1 MLTKLNPDARAVKTS
16 INLVPAGTLIFKP
29 VNIPLEIVPIEIT
42 PVSEGVNVTVVPGTT
57 VIVLFG
63 AIDSYNFAS
72 IVIVLPTNDN
82 AAVVEKN
89 TSIEVMTPSLGIV
102 KAKFVNVPDGL
113 VKSIVLPMIDIPG
126 AELPNPI
133 NAGVPT
139 KPPAIVV
146 KDTGKPDANGII
158 AEAPAAPVDPVG
170 PVGPVAPSSPV
181 APVGPVGPV
190 APVAPVG
197 PVGPVAPSS
206 PVAPVG
212 PVGPVAPVA
221 PSSPVAPVGPVGP
234 VAPSSPVAPVS
245 PVGPVAPVT
254 PVGPV
259 GPVAPSS
266 PVAPVDPVGPV
277 APVAPVGPITPVTP
291 VGPVAP
297 VTPVGP
303 VAPVAPVGPV
313 GHLIIIGGLHRQHG
327 HHIQPL

>member
-170 PVGPVAPSSPV
+170 PVDPVAPVAPV
-181 APVGPVGPV
+181 IPVGPVGPLSPF
-190 APVAPVG
+190 APFVPVGPVDPVG

-234 VAPSSPVAPVS
+234 VAPVAPVG
-245 PVGPVAPVT
+245 PVGPVAPVAPVGPVD

-266 PVAPVDPVGPV
+266 PVAPVS
-277 APVAPVGPITPVTP
+277 
-291 VGPVAP
+291 
-297 VTPVGP
+297 PVGP

>member
-170 PVGPVAPSSPV
+170 PVDPVAPVAPVIPVGPVGPLSPFAPFVPVGPVDPVAPVAPSSPV
-181 APVGPVGPV
+181 APVSPVGPV
-190 APVAPVG
+190 APVTPVG
-197 PVGPVAPSS
+197 PVGPIAPSS

-234 VAPSSPVAPVS
+234 VAP
-245 PVGPVAPVT
+245 
-254 PVGPV
+254 
-259 GPVAPSS
+259 
-266 PVAPVDPVGPV
+266 
-277 APVAPVGPITPVTP
+277 VAPVGPIT
-291 VGPVAP
+291 P

>member
-170 PVGPVAPSSPV
+170 PVGPVADANGIIAEAPAAPV
-181 APVGPVGPV
+181 DPVGPVDPV
-190 APVAPVG
+190 APVAPVI
-197 PVGPVAPSS
+197 
-206 PVAPVG
+206 PVG
-212 PVGPVAPVA
+212 PVGPLSPFAPFVPVGPVDPVAPVA
-221 PSSPVAPVGPVGP
+221 PSSPVAPVGPVD
-234 VAPSSPVAPVS
+234 
-245 PVGPVAPVT
+245 
-254 PVGPV
+254 
-259 GPVAPSS
+259 
-266 PVAPVDPVGPV
+266 PVAPVD
-277 APVAPVGPITPVTP
+277 
-291 VGPVAP
+291 
-297 VTPVGP
+297 
-303 VAPVAPVGPV
+303 PVGPV

>member
-170 PVGPVAPSSPV
+170 PVDPV
-181 APVGPVGPV
+181 APVD
-190 APVAPVG
+190 PVG

-221 PSSPVAPVGPVGP
+221 PVGPVAP

-277 APVAPVGPITPVTP
+277 APSSPVAPVSPVGPVAPVAPVGPITPVTP

-297 VTPVGP
+297 SS
-303 VAPVAPVGPV
+303 PVAPVGPV

>member
-170 PVGPVAPSSPV
+170 PVDPSSPV
-181 APVGPVGPV
+181 APVG
-190 APVAPVG
+190 
-197 PVGPVAPSS
+197 
-206 PVAPVG
+206 
-212 PVGPVAPVA
+212 PVA

-234 VAPSSPVAPVS
+234 VAPSSPVAPVGPVAPVAPVG
-245 PVGPVAPVT
+245 PVGPVAPVD

-259 GPVAPSS
+259 DPVAPVAPSS
-266 PVAPVDPVGPV
+266 PVAPVGPVDPVAPVAPSSPVAPVGPVGPV

-291 VGPVAP
+291 VG
-297 VTPVGP
+297 PVGP

>member
-170 PVGPVAPSSPV
+170 PVDPVAPVAPVIPVGPVGPLSPFAPFVPVGPVDPVAPVAPSSPVAPVGPVDPVAPVDPVGPVGPIAPVDPSSPVAPVGPVGPVAPVAPVGPVAPVAPSSPV

-197 PVGPVAPSS
+197 PIT
-206 PVAPVG
+206 
-212 PVGPVAPVA
+212 
-221 PSSPVAPVGPVGP
+221 
-234 VAPSSPVAPVS
+234 
-245 PVGPVAPVT
+245 PVT

-259 GPVAPSS
+259 GPVAP
-266 PVAPVDPVGPV
+266 VAQ
-277 APVAPVGPITPVTP
+277 
-291 VGPVAP
+291 
-297 VTPVGP
+297 
-303 VAPVAPVGPV
+303 VGPV

>member
-170 PVGPVAPSSPV
+170 PVDPVAPVAPSSPV
-181 APVGPVGPV
+181 A
-190 APVAPVG
+190 
-197 PVGPVAPSS
+197 
-206 PVAPVG
+206 

-221 PSSPVAPVGPVGP
+221 PSSPVAPVGPV
-234 VAPSSPVAPVS
+234 A
-245 PVGPVAPVT
+245 
-254 PVGPV
+254 
-259 GPVAPSS
+259 
-266 PVAPVDPVGPV
+266 
-277 APVAPVGPITPVTP
+277 
-291 VGPVAP
+291 
-297 VTPVGP
+297 P

-327 HHIQPL
+327 HHNPIKIILSS

>member
-170 PVGPVAPSSPV
+170 PVD
-181 APVGPVGPV
+181 PV
-190 APVAPVG
+190 APVAPVIPVG
-197 PVGPVAPSS
+197 PVGPLSPFAPFVPVGPVDPVAPVAPSS

-221 PSSPVAPVGPVGP
+221 PSSPVAPVGPVD
-234 VAPSSPVAPVS
+234 PVAPVD
-245 PVGPVAPVT
+245 

-259 GPVAPSS
+259 GPIAPVDPSS
-266 PVAPVDPVGPV
+266 PVAPVGPV
-277 APVAPVGPITPVTP
+277 APVAPVGPVAPVAP
-291 VGPVAP
+291 SSPVAP
-297 VTPVGP
+297 VGPVGP

>member
-170 PVGPVAPSSPV
+170 PVAPVI
-181 APVGPVGPV
+181 PVGPVGPLSPFAPFVPVGPVDPV
-190 APVAPVG
+190 APVDPVG
-197 PVGPVAPSS
+197 PVG
-206 PVAPVG
+206 
-212 PVGPVAPVA
+212 PVA

-234 VAPSSPVAPVS
+234 VAPSSPVAPVD
-245 PVGPVAPVT
+245 PVGPVA
-254 PVGPV
+254 
-259 GPVAPSS
+259 PVAPSS
-266 PVAPVDPVGPV
+266 PVAPVGPVGPV

>member
-170 PVGPVAPSSPV
+170 PVDPV
-181 APVGPVGPV
+181 APVD
-190 APVAPVG
+190 PVG

-221 PSSPVAPVGPVGP
+221 PVGPVAP

-266 PVAPVDPVGPV
+266 PVAPVDPVGPVAPSSPVAPVGPVGPV

>member
-170 PVGPVAPSSPV
+170 PVDPVAPVAPVIPVGPVGPLSPFAPFVPVGPVGPIAPVDPSSPV
-181 APVGPVGPV
+181 APVG
-190 APVAPVG
+190 
-197 PVGPVAPSS
+197 
-206 PVAPVG
+206 
-212 PVGPVAPVA
+212 PVA

-234 VAPSSPVAPVS
+234 VAPSSPVAPV
-245 PVGPVAPVT
+245 
-254 PVGPV
+254 
-259 GPVAPSS
+259 
-266 PVAPVDPVGPV
+266 GPV
-277 APVAPVGPITPVTP
+277 APVAPSS
-291 VGPVAP
+291 
-297 VTPVGP
+297 
-303 VAPVAPVGPV
+303 PVAPVGPV

>member
-170 PVGPVAPSSPV
+170 PVDPVAPVAPV
-181 APVGPVGPV
+181 IPVGPVGPLSPFAPFVPVGPVDPV
-190 APVAPVG
+190 APVDPVG

-234 VAPSSPVAPVS
+234 VAP
-245 PVGPVAPVT
+245 
-254 PVGPV
+254 
-259 GPVAPSS
+259 VAPSS
-266 PVAPVDPVGPV
+266 PVAPVGPVGPV
-277 APVAPVGPITPVTP
+277 APVAPVG
-291 VGPVAP
+291 
-297 VTPVGP
+297 PVGP

>member
-170 PVGPVAPSSPV
+170 PVDPV
-181 APVGPVGPV
+181 APVD
-190 APVAPVG
+190 PVG

-221 PSSPVAPVGPVGP
+221 PVGPVAPVAPSSPVAPVGPVGP
-234 VAPSSPVAPVS
+234 VAPVA
-245 PVGPVAPVT
+245 PVGPVA
-254 PVGPV
+254 
-259 GPVAPSS
+259 PVAPSS
-266 PVAPVDPVGPV
+266 PVAPVG
-277 APVAPVGPITPVTP
+277 
-291 VGPVAP
+291 
-297 VTPVGP
+297 PVGP

>member
-139 KPPAIVV
+139 KPPAFNNNIRCIEMFVNVGADGEGGRFNNNIRCIEIDISNWV
-146 KDTGKPDANGII
+146 K
-158 AEAPAAPVDPVG
+158 
-170 PVGPVAPSSPV
+170 
-181 APVGPVGPV
+181 
-190 APVAPVG
+190 
-197 PVGPVAPSS
+197 
-206 PVAPVG
+206 
-212 PVGPVAPVA
+212 
-221 PSSPVAPVGPVGP
+221 
-234 VAPSSPVAPVS
+234 
-245 PVGPVAPVT
+245 
-254 PVGPV
+254 
-259 GPVAPSS
+259 
-266 PVAPVDPVGPV
+266 
-277 APVAPVGPITPVTP
+277 
-291 VGPVAP
+291 
-297 VTPVGP
+297 
-303 VAPVAPVGPV
+303 
-313 GHLIIIGGLHRQHG
+313 
-327 HHIQPL
+327 

>member
-170 PVGPVAPSSPV
+170 PVD
-181 APVGPVGPV
+181 PV
-190 APVAPVG
+190 APVAPVI
-197 PVGPVAPSS
+197 
-206 PVAPVG
+206 PVG
-212 PVGPVAPVA
+212 PVGPLSPFAPFV
-221 PSSPVAPVGPVGP
+221 PVGPVDPVAP

-266 PVAPVDPVGPV
+266 PVAPVGPVDPVAPVDPVGPVGPIAPVDPSSPVAPVGPVGPV
-277 APVAPVGPITPVTP
+277 APVAPVGPVA
-291 VGPVAP
+291 PVAP
-297 VTPVGP
+297 SS
-303 VAPVAPVGPV
+303 PVAPVGPV

>member
-146 KDTGKPDANGII
+146 KNTGKPDANGII
-158 AEAPAAPVDPVG
+158 AEAPAAAVV
-170 PVGPVAPSSPV
+170 VVAVRV
-181 APVGPVGPV
+181 AVLVLVLILLAV
-190 APVAPVG
+190 AAGILRLVLLVLLFT
-197 PVGPVAPSS
+197 VLV
-206 PVAPVG
+206 VLV
-212 PVGPVAPVA
+212 V
-221 PSSPVAPVGPVGP
+221 
-234 VAPSSPVAPVS
+234 
-245 PVGPVAPVT
+245 
-254 PVGPV
+254 
-259 GPVAPSS
+259 
-266 PVAPVDPVGPV
+266 
-277 APVAPVGPITPVTP
+277 
-291 VGPVAP
+291 
-297 VTPVGP
+297 
-303 VAPVAPVGPV
+303 
-313 GHLIIIGGLHRQHG
+313 IILRHNCKPPDSFLLQE
-327 HHIQPL
+327 

>member
-170 PVGPVAPSSPV
+170 PVDPVAPVAPV
-181 APVGPVGPV
+181 IPVGPVGPLSPF
-190 APVAPVG
+190 APFVPVGPVDPVG

-259 GPVAPSS
+259 APSS
-266 PVAPVDPVGPV
+266 PVAPVG
-277 APVAPVGPITPVTP
+277 
-291 VGPVAP
+291 
-297 VTPVGP
+297 PVGP

>member
-170 PVGPVAPSSPV
+170 PVD
-181 APVGPVGPV
+181 PV
-190 APVAPVG
+190 APVAPVIPVG
-197 PVGPVAPSS
+197 PVGPLSPFAPFVPVGPVDPVAPVAPSS

-221 PSSPVAPVGPVGP
+221 PSSPVAPVGPVD
-234 VAPSSPVAPVS
+234 
-245 PVGPVAPVT
+245 
-254 PVGPV
+254 
-259 GPVAPSS
+259 

-277 APVAPVGPITPVTP
+277 GPIAPVD
-291 VGPVAP
+291 
-297 VTPVGP
+297 
-303 VAPVAPVGPV
+303 PVGPV

>member
-170 PVGPVAPSSPV
+170 PVD
-181 APVGPVGPV
+181 PV
-190 APVAPVG
+190 APVAPVIPVG
-197 PVGPVAPSS
+197 PVGPLSPFAPFVPVGPVDPVAPVAPSS

-221 PSSPVAPVGPVGP
+221 PSSPVAPVGPVD
-234 VAPSSPVAPVS
+234 PVAPVD
-245 PVGPVAPVT
+245 

-259 GPVAPSS
+259 GPI
-266 PVAPVDPVGPV
+266 APVDPVGPVGPV
-277 APVAPVGPITPVTP
+277 APVAPVG
-291 VGPVAP
+291 
-297 VTPVGP
+297 PVGP

>member
-170 PVGPVAPSSPV
+170 PVDPVTPVDPVGPVGPVAPSSPV

-234 VAPSSPVAPVS
+234 VAPVEPFIYA
-245 PVGPVAPVT
+245 
-254 PVGPV
+254 
-259 GPVAPSS
+259 
-266 PVAPVDPVGPV
+266 
-277 APVAPVGPITPVTP
+277 
-291 VGPVAP
+291 
-297 VTPVGP
+297 
-303 VAPVAPVGPV
+303 
-313 GHLIIIGGLHRQHG
+313 QH
-327 HHIQPL
+327 

>member
-170 PVGPVAPSSPV
+170 PVDPVAPVAPVIPVGPVGPLSPFAPFVPVGPVDPVAPVGPVDPVAPVAPVGPVDPVAPVDPVGPVGPIAPVDPSSPV

-197 PVGPVAPSS
+197 PV
-206 PVAPVG
+206 
-212 PVGPVAPVA
+212 APVA
-221 PSSPVAPVGPVGP
+221 PSS
-234 VAPSSPVAPVS
+234 
-245 PVGPVAPVT
+245 
-254 PVGPV
+254 
-259 GPVAPSS
+259 
-266 PVAPVDPVGPV
+266 
-277 APVAPVGPITPVTP
+277 
-291 VGPVAP
+291 
-297 VTPVGP
+297 
-303 VAPVAPVGPV
+303 PVAPVGPV

>member
-170 PVGPVAPSSPV
+170 PVDPVAPVAPVIPVGPVGPLSPFAPFVPVGPVDPVAPVAPSSPVAPVGPVDPVAPVDPVGPVGPIAPVDPSSPV

-197 PVGPVAPSS
+197 PV
-206 PVAPVG
+206 
-212 PVGPVAPVA
+212 
-221 PSSPVAPVGPVGP
+221 
-234 VAPSSPVAPVS
+234 
-245 PVGPVAPVT
+245 
-254 PVGPV
+254 
-259 GPVAPSS
+259 
-266 PVAPVDPVGPV
+266 

-291 VGPVAP
+291 VG
-297 VTPVGP
+297 PVGP

>member
-170 PVGPVAPSSPV
+170 PVDPVAPVAPV
-181 APVGPVGPV
+181 IPVGPVGPID
-190 APVAPVG
+190 PVG

-221 PSSPVAPVGPVGP
+221 PVGP
-234 VAPSSPVAPVS
+234 VAPSSPVAPVGPVDPVGPVGPVAPVS
-245 PVGPVAPVT
+245 PVDPVAPVT

-259 GPVAPSS
+259 GPVAP
-266 PVAPVDPVGPV
+266 VDP
-277 APVAPVGPITPVTP
+277 IT
-291 VGPVAP
+291 P